1 MYINRIDRM
10 ENTTPILNSQQKI
23 MTKDCTLFIRYV
35 REPTNQDC
43 VLFKFYFLFCDTTL
57 NVHSL
62 SLSTLDEHTRVK
74 N

>member
-43 VLFKFYFLFCDTTL
+43 VLFKQGKRDQ
-57 NVHSL
+57 SL
-62 SLSTLDEHTRVK
+62 IHF
-74 N
+74 